1 MKQEKKMKVKSK
13 FITFLKILVAVV
25 AIFGIAT
32 AGILI
37 NDKVQSH
44 KNQLDTLR
52 ITESHKT
59 DLQIVEETIENAS
72 RLETADYVCTIVEDS
87 YSCKKMFGKDIKFTE
102 TGYIV
107 SYKGTVSAG
116 IDLSKATVKQLDKN
130 TIEILL
136 PQIEVYEPNFD
147 NASMKKYDEKNSVF
161 NPLTIDDVNETEINA
176 KNKIKE
182 EAINYGIEE
191 KAKANAEE
199 MVLSLMSQVLNNS
212 EIKIVWQ

>member
-1 MKQEKKMKVKSK
+1 MKAKSR
-13 FITFLKILVAVV
+13 FITFFKILVAVV
-25 AIFGIAT
+25 VVCGIAT
-32 AGILI
+32 AGVLI
-37 NDKVQSH
+37 NDKVKSY
-44 KNQLDTLR
+44 KNQLDTLS
-52 ITESHKT
+52 ITENHKT

-87 YSCKKMFGKDIKFTE
+87 YSYKKMFGKDIKFTE

-199 MVLSLMSQVLNNS
+199 MVLSLMAQVLNNS